1 MAENKF
7 VLCFNALEKRI
18 FAVDAVHLVDDPYR
32 QNFYRFS
39 LRLNFFEGDVDLDRT
54 DDMRQLCL
62 KKITNLMTAQK
73 LWQNH
78 HSFYVIQYEIR
89 TITRKSNNLIQQN
102 DNEGDENS
110 SDEDDDSVSTFN
122 THESSSGDSA
132 YSSPSDSDDE
142 STAVNDS
149 SGDSIHYWENENET
163 LEGNW
168 SFSDIEE

>member
-18 FAVDAVHLVDDPYR
+18 FAVNAVHLVDDPYR

-39 LRLNFFEGDVDLDRT
+39 LRLNFFESDVNVGRT

-62 KKITNLMTAQK
+62 RKITNLMTAQK

-78 HSFYVIQYEIR
+78 HSFYVVQYEIR

-102 DNEGDENS
+102 GNERDEDTS
-110 SDEDDDSVSTFN
+110 DDDSVSTFN

-142 STAVNDS
+142 STAINDNS
-149 SGDSIHYWENENET
+149 RDYMRYRQNET
-163 LEGNW
+163 LERNW
-168 SFSDIEE
+168 SFSDIE